1 MKIKELFE
9 KDEPITL
16 ESYLTKCGV
25 ENVEEYLNGCTLEYD
40 EHYDNIDKIK
50 EIVLNGKNG

>member
-25 ENVEEYLNGCTLEYD
+25 KNIEEYLNGCTLED
-40 EHYDNIDKIK
+40 DKNYDNIDKIK
-50 EIVLNGKNG
+50 EIVENVKI